1 VRLRDEI
8 AFVTG
13 GASGIGAATARR
25 CAAEGAR
32 VVIGDLDEPGAK
44 VVAGE
49 LDWLAVPLDVVD
61 RDSVSEAF
69 ATAEREL
76 GPVTVLVN
84 CAGTDRFAM
93 FVDTDEDVWDV
104 VLQVNLRGTLA
115 CTRAV
120 LPSMYAQRHGAVVNV
135 ASEAGRMGA
144 YAGATYSAAKAGVI
158 GFTKAIARESAR
170 HGVRCNAVS
179 PGPIDT
185 PLLEAAASEF
195 GRRGAQLRDAMVGM
209 TVMQRVGEAEEVAAA
224 IAFLAS
230 SDASYVTGHTLP
242 VSGGL
247 LM

>member
-1 VRLRDEI
+1 MRLRDEV

-25 CAAEGAR
+25 LAAEGAR

-44 VVAGE
+44 LVAADIDGLAVALDVTDRESVRDAVVA
-49 LDWLAVPLDVVD
+49 L
-61 RDSVSEAF
+61 
-69 ATAEREL
+69 EREC
-76 GPVTVLVN
+76 GPVGILVN
-84 CAGTDRFAM
+84 SAGSDRFAM
-93 FVDTDEDVWDV
+93 FVDTDEDIWDF
-104 VLQVNLRGTLA
+104 VLRVNLRGTLA
-115 CTRAV
+115 CTREV
-120 LPSMYAQRHGAVVNV
+120 LPSMYEQRRGAVVNV

-170 HGVRCNAVS
+170 YGVRCNAVS

-185 PLLEAAASEF
+185 PLLEAATTEF
-195 GRRGAQLRDAMVGM
+195 GKRGEQLRDAMVGM
-209 TVMQRVGEAEEVAAA
+209 TVLQRVGEAEEVAAA
-224 IAFLAS
+224 IVFLAS
-230 SDASYVTGHTLP
+230 SDASYITGHTLP